1 MGYGI
6 LIWIAAVVAQPPE
19 QAGKGAVPE
28 AKAAA
33 RSAASEEASVRMKDA
48 RRLLRNGRY
57 AEAEEALT
65 TIRSRSQERRRRV

>member
-6 LIWIAAVVAQPPE
+6 LIWIAAAVAQPPE

-33 RSAASEEASVRMKDA
+33 RSAASEEASVVHEGCAVALAERA
-48 RRLLRNGRY
+48 VRRGRGN
-57 AEAEEALT
+57 AQDDSRT
-65 TIRSRSQERRRRV
+65 KPRSRRRV